1 MDPKRVA
8 VAEPCRDV
16 SSVINDKIWCWQFA
30 TVKQSV
36 LFHRNHKEHKTQ
48 TSERHGVINK
58 FLVCLFELLTLVSL
72 VSVFITSY
80 NNRDVQY

>member
-1 MDPKRVA
+1 MDPEHLA

-48 TSERHGVINK
+48 T
-58 FLVCLFELLTLVSL
+58 
-72 VSVFITSY
+72 
-80 NNRDVQY
+80 